1 MIPSSS
7 TVSTRPLRSSA
18 AQPRQ
23 RNDTQ
28 YGAAASIN
36 QHGAVD
42 GDAVITLNFVAAG
55 VVALYAAGSY
65 HAVQAAEAAG
75 TLTLAC
81 DGMKTTQPSVPDP
94 KPEALSMGI
103 TLDFTAR
110 RVDGFGSDAGLRITI
125 PDVTE
130 TTITFEGSNEDDL
143 GRTQEHHIRGMINRV
158 TGVLQANE
166 AMWTKKTPTRIIE
179 YFYLLK
185 CRPA

>member
-1 MIPSSS
+1 VIPSSS
-7 TVSTRPLRSSA
+7 TVSTRPMRSSA
-18 AQPRQ
+18 AQPMQ

-28 YGAAASIN
+28 YGAAASID
-36 QHGAVD
+36 QHGALD
-42 GDAVITLNFVAAG
+42 GDAVITLNVFAAG

-94 KPEALSMGI
+94 KPEAVSMGI
-103 TLDFTAR
+103 NLDFIAR

-130 TTITFEGSNEDDL
+130 TTITFDGSNEDDF
-143 GRTQEHHIRGMINRV
+143 GRTQEHHIRGMSI
-158 TGVLQANE
+158 A
-166 AMWTKKTPTRIIE
+166 
-179 YFYLLK
+179 
-185 CRPA
+185 